1 MSGDAKLDAAIR
13 AHLDDV
19 KDAFAM
25 TYALKDPIGELA
37 KKSVGAFKA
46 IGDIGVQGATCFAA
60 SLGVAAQAS
69 ASIDVSFQASLSVQG
84 TASSN

>member
-1 MSGDAKLDAAIR
+1 VSGDAKLDAAIR

-25 TYALKDPIGELA
+25 TWALKDPIADLA
-37 KKSVGAFKA
+37 GKSVGAFKA

-60 SLGVAAQAS
+60 SLSVAAQAS
-69 ASIDVSFQASLSVQG
+69 ASINVSVQASASVQG